1 METTDGTL
9 LTIGH
14 GTLHLRSCDAET
26 VSDADVAALV
36 RLWRRSYQEQ
46 WATTEAP
53 RDDLVEPRIRQ
64 GLSAPGS
71 QLWAVFTPEPQTA
84 PAYAVMNQIG
94 QTRAAVSVHV
104 LPEFRRQGIGKTL
117 IRAVAQRMRDTGI
130 TSLEAVTTTRE
141 PAGQALTARL
151 LGRPITEACVQ
162 ELPVGD
168 VSHAMLRSWLSRG
181 DEVGVQ
187 LETFQGRYDEMDLP
201 SVDRLKAAV
210 RVEYGRVEKD
220 QPPEQFLAKLQQEE
234 SRLEGR
240 PDERWVSCARTSSR
254 EVVGYN
260 EAILGAELPTL
271 LEETE
276 TAVSESMR
284 GRGLGRLIKARLL
297 TDVLESRPSIRLIR
311 TINLTRATGMLK
323 TNEQVGYT
331 VSHHYTRW
339 KIPAESLF
347 EYLVP
352 A

>member
-1 METTDGTL
+1 
-9 LTIGH
+9 
-14 GTLHLRSCDAET
+14 
-26 VSDADVAALV
+26 
-36 RLWRRSYQEQ
+36 
-46 WATTEAP
+46 
-53 RDDLVEPRIRQ
+53 
-64 GLSAPGS
+64 
-71 QLWAVFTPEPQTA
+71 
-84 PAYAVMNQIG
+84 MNQIG

-141 PAGQALTARL
+141 LAGQALTARL

-168 VSHAMLRSWLSRG
+168 VNHAILRSWLSRG

-187 LETFQGRYDEMDLP
+187 LETFQGRYDEMDLS
-201 SVDRLKAAV
+201 SVARLKAAV
-210 RVEYGRVEKD
+210 RAEYGRVEKN

-339 KIPAESLF
+339 EIPAESLF

-352 A
+352 AWSRVSHDHDSSTSIRIPRRDAAGPHCGDAAGQLAGSTGHSGRKGGSRAPPGRDVESWFAQRSWRSCSSSCGYPELVRR